1 MAGHHWLESA
11 ESSSVRARKSLRPID
26 LGAGL
31 AVPDVRRL
39 SAPMSSSV
47 GGSLARGMW
56 ALQRFGLSPEKLPAR
71 VLNRSQPKV
80 LCVSIPKSG
89 THLIERA
96 LCLHPRLYRR
106 VLPTVK
112 SANLHRWGDLDR
124 LLAPLRPG
132 QVVMAHLPYEPDY
145 PKITATRGISPIF
158 VIRDP
163 RDVVVSEAHYLAAN
177 RSHRLHALFS
187 GQATLKDMVLLNV
200 RGNQEH
206 GVFSIGEKLGRY
218 RGWLDSGAL
227 VVRFEDLIGE
237 AGGGDDAAQLATLR
251 AIFEHIGLP
260 PDDGFLARLG
270 PRLFSRRSPTFRKG
284 AIGAWRES
292 FDQEVLEAFEESA
305 GPYLEPYGYAHAR

>member
-1 MAGHHWLESA
+1 MGTPSCGRPSLARRRGIVKRLGP
-11 ESSSVRARKSLRPID
+11 ESSHACPVVGWAAP
-26 LGAGL
+26 GT
-31 AVPDVRRL
+31 DVRRL
-39 SAPMSSSV
+39 AAPMRGSSV
-47 GGSLARGMW
+47 GGSVARGTW
-56 ALQRFGLSPEKLPAR
+56 ALQRFGLSPGKLPAR

-106 VLPTVK
+106 ILPTVK
-112 SANLHRWGDLDR
+112 SANLHRWGDLDH

-132 QVVMAHLPYEPDY
+132 QIVMAHLPYEPDH
-145 PKITATRGISPIF
+145 PKTTAARGTSVIF

-177 RSHRLHALFS
+177 RSHRLHELFR

-200 RGNQEH
+200 RGNEEH
-206 GVFSIGEKLGRY
+206 GVFSIGEKLDRY

-237 AGGGDDAAQLATLR
+237 AGGGGDAAQLAPLR
-251 AIFEHIGLP
+251 AIFEHSGLP
-260 PDDGFLARLG
+260 D
-270 PRLFSRRSPTFRKG
+270 RK
-284 AIGAWRES
+284 S
-292 FDQEVLEAFEESA
+292 T
-305 GPYLEPYGYAHAR
+305 